1 MACKCNHPNYDY
13 YDDGDIRQHLT
24 CFPCKWEWYRVTED
38 SDEPLFGFELEVIN
52 KGNINPALMIRIVEN
67 SDEMLCVSDSS
78 LPENAME
85 IISHPATIDYYR
97 YIFDWTP
104 MQLLANN
111 GWETTFLGEGA
122 LHIHVSRSAFLNDE
136 HVDRFADSVESL
148 YHAIGTA
155 GGMFAPKRDY
165 FGFDLGLPMNERN
178 GSYRPQGKYAI
189 VNKMNKATVEV
200 RAFAP
205 SFSGM
210 FIWNLMEYMRRE
222 IEETRS
228 KS

>member
-1 MACKCNHPNYDY
+1 MACKCNDRNYDY
-13 YDDGDIRQHLT
+13 YDDGNICRYLT
-24 CFPCKWEWYRVTED
+24 CFPCKWEWYKVTEE

-52 KGNINPALMIRIVEN
+52 NGNINPALMVRLVEQN
-67 SDEMLCVSDSS
+67 DEMLCVSDSS
-78 LPENAME
+78 LPDNAME
-85 IISHPATIDYYR
+85 IISKPATIDYYR

-104 MQLLANN
+104 MRLLANN

-122 LHIHVSRSAFLNDE
+122 LHIHVSKSAFINDE

-148 YHAIGTA
+148 YHTIGTA
-155 GGMFAPKRDY
+155 GGVFAPKSYY
-165 FGFDLGLPMNERN
+165 FGFFGDKRMYQPH
-178 GSYRPQGKYAI
+178 GKWAI

>member
-1 MACKCNHPNYDY
+1 MACKCNDSNYDY
-13 YDDGDIRQHLT
+13 YDDGDIRQHLA
-24 CFPCKWEWYRVTED
+24 CISCKRKWYKVAEK

-52 KGNINPALMIRIVEN
+52 KGNINSALMVRLVEQN
-67 SDEMLCVSDSS
+67 NQMLCTLDSS
-78 LPENAME
+78 LPDNAME
-85 IISHPATIDYYR
+85 IVSHPATIDYYR
-97 YIFDWTP
+97 HIFDWTP
-104 MQLLANN
+104 MRLLANN

-122 LHIHVSRSAFLNDE
+122 LHIHVSRSAFINDE

-148 YHAIGTA
+148 YHTIGTA
-155 GGMFAPKRDY
+155 GGMFAPKSCY
-165 FGFDLGLPMNERN
+165 FGFDLGVPMNKRN
-178 GSYRPQGKYAI
+178 GSYLPQGKYSI
-189 VNKMNKATVEV
+189 VNKMNSSTVEV